1 MVHVQRPPN
10 FSTAPSNPC
19 RFPSRPPAFGFS
31 PRLQNRL
38 LEHVAQVRERVGHS
52 TGLLVMATA
61 LGKTVFCILDI
72 QRLFLAPSRRDS
84 PVDVEQGRGCG
95 SRSGLRGRG
104 SGASRNGETRKRR
117 RDAEGERA
125 SGGGCLRTEGAR
137 GPEEC
142 REGASVVQEKTRCGG
157 KGKEAEDVEVVEE
170 TDDDVSDSGAV
181 QERRVRGVEEDGKMV
196 PDYRTVKREVS
207 EKVWKQ
213 HLGGVVSLGLSPLR
227 DGKVK
232 WGAVDIDVYPYLE
245 TVDELADFFN
255 AWRDP

>member
-196 PDYRTVKREVS
+196 MDAE
-207 EKVWKQ
+207 E
-213 HLGGVVSLGLSPLR
+213 GVVQEEEEEEEEGGGEGEGEERQHPTPHRHQTTSTDSSAAAGGRQAFSN
-227 DGKVK
+227 VS
-232 WGAVDIDVYPYLE
+232 A
-245 TVDELADFFN
+245 
-255 AWRDP
+255 